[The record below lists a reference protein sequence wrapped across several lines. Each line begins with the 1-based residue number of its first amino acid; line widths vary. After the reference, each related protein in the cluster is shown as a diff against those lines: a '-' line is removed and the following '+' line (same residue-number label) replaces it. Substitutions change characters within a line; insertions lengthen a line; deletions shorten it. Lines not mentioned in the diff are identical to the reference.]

1 MPTGKGFADIVMIP
15 RKMNS
20 DKPAILIEL
29 KWDKSPSNTIEQI
42 KDKNYSETLKDY
54 KKNLLLVGINYNK
67 CTKKHECLIEKV

>member
-54 KKNLLLVGINYNK
+54 KKIY
-67 CTKKHECLIEKV
+67 C